1 MHAYVLAKGSRDIT
15 QENFALL
22 RLNLETVLTENY
34 EVAKRSSWWVALR
47 LSLPPPGSVSA
58 GKFEGHLLPIDH
70 GCIIPGISMLPLASQ
85 TSSMTYVYHFDLHLR
100 ISQFHGNFAR
110 HKSGPWSCLN
120 IYHVRYVN
128 MFLNNDHNVVEESY
142 ASICASVKRD

>member
-1 MHAYVLAKGSRDIT
+1 MHMFLLRGLGDIT

-70 GCIIPGISMLPLASQ
+70 GCIIPGISMLLLASQ

-100 ISQFHGNFAR
+100 ISHFHENFAR
-110 HKSGPWSCLN
+110 HKSGPRSGLI
-120 IYHVRYVN
+120 IYHVRFVS
-128 MFLNNDHNVVEESY
+128 MFLNNDHNVVEKSY
-142 ASICASVKRD
+142 ATICASVKRD